1 MPTERTIHVVDDDAA
16 VRHSL
21 EQLLESMGFATVS
34 YTTPGNF
41 LLAAP
46 HLLGGCVLLDVKMPG
61 ISGLE
66 VQARLR
72 TIGFVQ
78 PIIVITGQGDIQT
91 AVLAMKAGAFDF
103 LEKPYEDEVL
113 LAAIEAAL
121 AASPDDHIHQA
132 VELGPTDR
140 QAKSA
145 RAGSAGR
152 PGCGSVEQGHRL
164 RSWTERP
171 DRRGASSAN
180 DGATRDAPAR
190 GSDPACGVGDACAAA
205 QAALRRLTAP
215 AQAAAGRAHSFLVM
229 SSCGK
234 RSSHSSTARS
244 TIPTDR
250 GPKSLITPC
259 RLR

>member
-21 EQLLESMGFATVS
+21 ERLLELMGFATVS

-132 VELGPTDR
+132 VDLAQR
-140 QAKSA
+140 IA
-145 RAGSAGR
+145 RLSPR
-152 PGCGSVEQGHRL
+152 
-164 RSWTERP
+164 EREVL
-171 DRRGASSAN
+171 DALVAGASNKVIAFGLGLSVRTVEVHRARMMEQLGTRQLSEAIRLAVLATLAPPPRPPSA
-180 DGATRDAPAR
+180 D
-190 GSDPACGVGDACAAA
+190 
-205 QAALRRLTAP
+205 
-215 AQAAAGRAHSFLVM
+215 
-229 SSCGK
+229 
-234 RSSHSSTARS
+234 
-244 TIPTDR
+244 
-250 GPKSLITPC
+250 
-259 RLR
+259 

>member
-21 EQLLESMGFATVS
+21 ERLLESMGFATVS

-132 VELGPTDR
+132 VDSAQR
-140 QAKSA
+140 IAKLSP
-145 RAGSAGR
+145 R
-152 PGCGSVEQGHRL
+152 
-164 RSWTERP
+164 EREVL
-171 DRRGASSAN
+171 DALVAGASNKVIAFGLGLSVRTVEVHRARMMERL
-180 DGATRDAPAR
+180 GTRQLAEAIRLAVLATLAPPPR
-190 GSDPACGVGDACAAA
+190 PPSDD
-205 QAALRRLTAP
+205 
-215 AQAAAGRAHSFLVM
+215 
-229 SSCGK
+229 
-234 RSSHSSTARS
+234 
-244 TIPTDR
+244 
-250 GPKSLITPC
+250 
-259 RLR
+259 